1 MAKPRLPLTPASS
14 TDITAKEK
22 PTNSPV
28 ELFFSLPP
36 AALPNSAN
44 GSTTAP
50 SPRSSSRAHHAS
62 ASPPKPVPP
71 MSPISPDV
79 PPVEAHPAPRSS
91 RQRSGTNKRSAAADI
106 TLPPPPTRT
115 RKIIQMKPKTQAE
128 GARSGGTAESK
139 SNAENGNGGATL
151 KKKKQDAKAGSTAAG
166 RKIARKTAHSLI
178 ERRRRSKMNE
188 EFSTLKNMIPACR
201 GQEMHKLAIL
211 QAAIDYMN
219 YLEQCIT
226 ELRSAD
232 NRTEDSSEHS
242 VSPAPAPAPS
252 RKRSHSRTQD
262 ESRHQSFSPSPSGI
276 PTPSPNIPPISNT
289 HEYEYEYTY
298 QSPPLPSSS
307 STSSAI
313 APSAS
318 LLPSPAINPSSHM
331 SPPLSSLDQQGQSQQ
346 RQSIDH
352 AQYAFLPP
360 PASSV
365 GLSPVILSQ
374 RGMTEE
380 VGLGRDVD
388 REASAAL
395 LMLNIERRGGGG
407 VGVAVS
413 RGAGGDGYG
422 YGYDSGSV
430 TNSEGREGEEKRK
443 KLGMSVQD
451 LLSH

>member
-22 PTNSPV
+22 PANSPV

-44 GSTTAP
+44 VSSTAP
-50 SPRSSSRAHHAS
+50 SPRFSSRAHHAS
-62 ASPPKPVPP
+62 APTPVPP
-71 MSPISPDV
+71 MSPMSPGV
-79 PPVEAHPAPRSS
+79 PPDEAHPAPRSS
-91 RQRSGTNKRSAAADI
+91 RQRSGTNKRSAAADL

-115 RKIIQMKPKTQAE
+115 RKIIQMKPKTQNE

-139 SNAENGNGGATL
+139 PKAENGNGGATP
-151 KKKKQDAKAGSTAAG
+151 KKKKQDAKTGSTAAG

-201 GQEMHKLAIL
+201 GQEMHKLSIL

-232 NRTEDSSEHS
+232 NQAEDSSAHTA
-242 VSPAPAPAPS
+242 SPPPATAPAPAPS
-252 RKRSHSRTQD
+252 RKRSHSLTQD
-262 ESRHQSFSPSPSGI
+262 ESRHQSFSPSLSST
-276 PTPSPNIPPISNT
+276 PTPSPNND
-289 HEYEYEYTY
+289 YEYEYKYEYTH

-307 STSSAI
+307 SSASV
-313 APSAS
+313 PSAS
-318 LLPSPAINPSSHM
+318 LLPSPAINPSSHGM
-331 SPPLSSLDQQGQSQQ
+331 SPSLPPLDQQ

-352 AQYAFLPP
+352 AHHALMPL
-360 PASSV
+360 PASSIAP
-365 GLSPVILSQ
+365 SPVILGQ
-374 RGMTEE
+374 RGMGEQ
-380 VGLGRDVD
+380 VGSGRDVEG
-388 REASAAL
+388 EASAAL
-395 LMLNIERRGGGG
+395 LMLNIDRRGG
-407 VGVAVS
+407 V
-413 RGAGGDGYG
+413 GGDGYG
-422 YGYDSGSV
+422 YGGGSV
-430 TNSEGREGEEKRK
+430 TDSEGREEGKRK